1 MTNVWHADPGIPME
15 QISCFDP
22 LGNAVHTALEYDVL
36 GEDVLITGAGPI
48 GVMAVAIAR
57 HAGARH
63 VVVSDLNDYRLN
75 LANKM
80 GATLTVNLAKGEG
93 IGEAQAKLGMKEG
106 FDVCME
112 MSGAP
117 AALDDILENAC
128 HGGKIALLGI
138 FPDKAAIDWD
148 KVIFNGLK
156 ISGIYGREMY
166 ETWYKMTSM
175 IQSGLDISPVIT
187 DRFAFA
193 DYEEGFAKM
202 RSGESGKVVLNW

>member
-1 MTNVWHADPGIPME
+1 L
-15 QISCFDP
+15 ISCFDP
-22 LGNAVHTALEYDVL
+22 LGNAVHTTLEYDVL

-48 GVMAVAIAR
+48 GIMAAAIAR

-63 VVVSDLNDYRLN
+63 VVISDFNDYRLQ
-75 LANKM
+75 LARQM
-80 GATLTVNLAKGEG
+80 GATMTVNLGKGETVAA
-93 IGEAQAKLGMKEG
+93 AQKTLGMKEG
-106 FDVCME
+106 FDVSLE

-148 KVIFNGLK
+148 KVIFNGLT
-156 ISGIYGREMY
+156 ITGIYGREMY

-175 IQSGLDISPVIT
+175 IQSGLEILPVIT
-187 DRFAFA
+187 HRL
-193 DYEEGFAKM
+193 GFDEFEKGFEIM
-202 RSGESGKVVLNW
+202 RSGESGKVVLTL